1 MISIRPEMLNG
12 ADLAFVGDA
21 YYDLRVRM
29 YLLDKGITNPN
40 KLHKEAVKYV
50 SATAHS
56 KIMNVLKDKLTEE
69 EIGIFKRGRNY
80 NYKHSR
86 KNLKL
91 DEYLASSG
99 FEAVIG
105 YLFLL
110 ERKERIEEILA
121 LAIKVIEEE

>member
-1 MISIRPEMLNG
+1 MIPEMLNG
-12 ADLAFVGDA
+12 ADLAFIGDA
-21 YYDLRVRM
+21 YYELQIRV
-29 YLLDKGITNPN
+29 YLIEKGITKPN
-40 KLHKEAVKYV
+40 KLHTEATKYV

-56 KIMNVLKDKLTEE
+56 KIVKSLRDSFTEE
-69 EIGIFKRGRNY
+69 EETIFKRGRNY

-105 YLFLL
+105 YLFLKNEKTRL
-110 ERKERIEEILA
+110 YEIISKSIEIIEENN
-121 LAIKVIEEE
+121 E